1 MPLATYSAY
10 PEEEYGS
17 QKYLNIKDFQY
28 LNTSGFFHCQ
38 VTSAKS
44 IERNS
49 KKEPA
54 KKFKIIQLDLVTLV
68 MTPTGEMPNVKLS
81 VSFPIFDSE
90 LMGPLLYFTQKPNSE
105 GQFILQEPVHKSG
118 KLNNGNVWEFDEFTQ
133 FSRKNIYCVVDYL
146 GMNMSQTGKQY
157 PIFKLIGITS
167 KDGQSAYEHSKGL
180 PAVKYINMIKAM
192 QSKSQAQPQAYGQ
205 QQTQQA
211 YPQGQVQQDPQQ
223 AYHPEALN
231 VGQRLVQSQ
240 SQPMQQTM
248 KTVALDDNLPF

>member
-17 QKYLNIKDFQY
+17 QKYLN
-28 LNTSGFFHCQ
+28 TSGFFHCQ

-44 IERNS
+44 IECNS

-192 QSKSQAQPQAYGQ
+192 QSKSQAQPQ
-205 QQTQQA
+205 
-211 YPQGQVQQDPQQ
+211 GQVQQAPQQ